1 MIGDPAARPILELQQ
16 LQKRFGGIVAVR
28 DVSFSLNPGE
38 IVGLIG
44 PNGAG
49 KTTLVNLITGFAP
62 PSGGKVF
69 FDGIDVTRQRPF
81 QAARRGAARTFQI
94 VQPFPEMSVLENV
107 AAGALFAG
115 RAGSRKEADTC
126 ARREL
131 EFVGLAAAAH
141 RSAAALT
148 LPSRKRLELAKSLAM
163 RPKLLL
169 LDEVN
174 AGLHTA
180 EIEQAVVL
188 MRQIAARGI
197 TIVII
202 EHVLKVVFD
211 LCSRVLVLHHGE
223 LIADDEPGRVASDAR
238 VIEAY
243 LGPKY
248 AARLQAHGLHGERL
262 AQA

>member
-1 MIGDPAARPILELQQ
+1 MAVERGARPLLEVHQ
-16 LQKRFGGIVAVR
+16 LQKRFGGVTAVR
-28 DVSFSLNPGE
+28 DVSFSLHAGE

-49 KTTLVNLITGFAP
+49 KTTLVNLITGYDAAS
-62 PSGGKVF
+62 SGTVL
-69 FDGIDVTRQRPF
+69 FDGVDVTRQRPYH
-81 QAARRGAARTFQI
+81 AARRGAARTFQI

-115 RAGSRKEADTC
+115 WARSRAKAEDC

-131 EFVGLAAAAH
+131 AFVGLDGETD
-141 RSAAALT
+141 RLAAALT

-163 RPKLLL
+163 HPKLLL

-174 AGLHTA
+174 AGLNTA
-180 EIEQAVVL
+180 EVEQAVLL
-188 MRQIAARGI
+188 MRKIAARGI
-197 TIVII
+197 TIIII
-202 EHVLKVVFD
+202 EHVLKVVFA
-211 LCSRVLVLHHGE
+211 LCPRVLVMHHGE
-223 LIADDEPGRVASDAR
+223 LIADGKPSDIAADAR

-243 LGPKY
+243 LGPKF
-248 AARLQAHGLHGERL
+248 AARLKAHGLDGERL